1 MSEFVCR
8 VADADGRVFSHVEAA
23 NTLDEAR
30 QKLAERGL
38 FVYSV
43 EARGGRVGS
52 LLRRRT
58 GRQIGGS
65 DFLILNQQFNTLIKA
80 GLPILRALELLAAR
94 ASSSRLRPVV
104 EQIRD
109 HVREGKS
116 LSEAVDEAGVF
127 SKVYSTAILAGE
139 KSGNLPGVLDY
150 YIAYQRVSTGVKKKI
165 AATLVYPVL
174 LITVAIIIVTYLVT
188 GVVPRFALLYR
199 DMNVEL
205 PTPTR
210 VLIALTVDYR
220 FLFLG
225 FVALLALIAMGVF
238 LWSRTDEGGT
248 ALDRFKFRLPLVGDT
263 LLKFQVAQFSRTL
276 STLLTGGTPLVA
288 GLQTATEAITSKLLQ
303 STVAEA
309 TQMVREGESL
319 HAALASKGVMPKM
332 AVDMIEVGESSGAI
346 SPMLNSVAEFYEEE
360 VNLRLGA
367 MVAIIEPVLLIIMGM
382 FVAFILISDEL
393 PLLLGKKLLIRVAT
407 ARQIADVLKRTEQSQ
422 RVLEQATEAFALQA
436 PKEE

>member
-30 QKLAERGL
+30 QKLADRGL

-43 EARGGRVGS
+43 ESRGGRLGS
-52 LLRRRT
+52 LVRRRSS
-58 GRQIGGS
+58 RQIGGS

-80 GLPILRALELLAAR
+80 GLPILRALELLATR
-94 ASSSRLRPVV
+94 ASSPRLRPIIS
-104 EQIRD
+104 EIHDQ
-109 HVREGKS
+109 VREGKS

-165 AATLVYPVL
+165 IATLVYPVL
-174 LITVAIIIVTYLVT
+174 LITVAIVIVTYLVT
-188 GVVPRFALLYR
+188 GVIPKFALLYK
-199 DMNVEL
+199 DLNVEL
-205 PTPTR
+205 PGPTR

-220 FLFLG
+220 LYFLG
-225 FVALLALIAMGVF
+225 FVALLAVLAMGVF
-238 LWSRTDEGGT
+238 LWSRTEEGGT
-248 ALDRFKFRLPLVGDT
+248 AFDRFKFRLPLVGDT

-276 STLLTGGTPLVA
+276 ATLLTGGTPLVA
-288 GLQTATEAITSKLLQ
+288 GLQTAAEAITSKLLQ
-303 STVAEA
+303 STVVQA

-319 HAALASKGVMPKM
+319 HAALASKSVMPKM

-360 VNLRLGA
+360 VNLRLTA
-367 MVAIIEPVLLIIMGM
+367 MVAVIEPVLLIIMGL
-382 FVAFILISDEL
+382 FVAFILISLYL
-393 PLLLGKKLLIRVAT
+393 PIFSFSINGAG
-407 ARQIADVLKRTEQSQ
+407 
-422 RVLEQATEAFALQA
+422 A
-436 PKEE
+436 PR